1 MSYEELLYDVED
13 GVLTITLNRP
23 EQMNSFTPTMTREM
37 FHALDRADSDD
48 DVRVIIVTGAGKAFC
63 AGADLSGGVKGFDLS
78 GGDNK
83 EEGGRDYSGKL
94 ALRLFACKKPLIAA
108 INGAAVGFGIT
119 MCLPMDIRI
128 CSERSK
134 IGFVFTQ
141 RGIISEGCSSWFL
154 PRLVGV
160 SQALEWIYSG
170 RVFGADEAVNG
181 GLVKEALAPDD
192 VLPAARALAKEIAT
206 SAPVAVALSRQMVY
220 GMMTEA
226 HPMAANIVET
236 AALAYT
242 LNSADAEEGV
252 ASFMEKRP
260 AQFGMKVSSE
270 MPGFVPW
277 KAEPGFEPLD

>member
-1 MSYEELLYDVED
+1 VSYEELLYEVED

-23 EQMNSFTPTMTREM
+23 QQMNSFTPTMTREM
-37 FHALDRADSDD
+37 FHALDRADCDD
-48 DVRVIIVTGAGKAFC
+48 DVRAIIVTGAGKAFC
-63 AGADLSGGVKGFDLS
+63 AGADLSGGLEGFDLS
-78 GGDNK
+78 GGDNR

-94 ALRLFACKKPLIAA
+94 ALRIFACKKPLIAA

-119 MCLPMDIRI
+119 LCLPMDIRI
-128 CSERSK
+128 CSEKSK

-141 RGIISEGCSSWFL
+141 RGIIPEGCSSWFL

-170 RVFGADEAVNG
+170 RVFGAEEAVKG
-181 GLVKEALAPDD
+181 GLVKQALAPGE
-192 VLPAARALAKEIAT
+192 VLPAAMALAKEIAT

-226 HPMAANIVET
+226 HPMTANVVET
-236 AALAYT
+236 AALAYA
-242 LNSADAEEGV
+242 LGSADAQEGV

-260 AQFGMKVSSE
+260 ARFGMRVSSE
-270 MPGFVPW
+270 MPDFFPW
-277 KAEPGFEPLD
+277 SAEPEFEPLD